1 MSASTGRP
9 DKTSDPPY
17 IVIAPEVARLAA
29 QGCSRNEIARQLKRA
44 PSTVTRA
51 AAHAGVEFTA
61 GPADATKA
69 AADRAAARRADL
81 AELTSE
87 IALSAA
93 KRLKVEVEAP
103 VLDPAT
109 TRALATAMGV
119 SVDKALMLAA
129 TLPQYAD
136 DDNGLSAANAFMEAI
151 HESTL
156 EAAFAEQDQQA
167 EAEAIGH
174 HLKEIE

>member
-17 IVIAPEVARLAA
+17 IAIADDVARLAA
-29 QGCSRNEIARQLKRA
+29 EGHSRNEIARQLKRA

-93 KRLKVEVEAP
+93 KRLKIEVEAP

-129 TLPQYAD
+129 TLPEYSD
-136 DDNGLSAANAFMEAI
+136 DDGLSAAHLFMESI

-167 EAEAIGH
+167 EAEAIGYQPR
-174 HLKEIE
+174 EIE